1 MSIVVFGSLNMDL
14 VTRTPRLPQPGE
26 TLTGYSFVTV
36 PGGKG
41 ANQAVAIARL
51 GVPVQMV
58 GRVGGDRFGSTLV
71 ESLQAAGV
79 GCDGIRVDESTSS
92 GVAAIAIDDQGE
104 NHIIIVPGANG
115 QVDLSDV
122 ERLPSSTVLLL
133 QLEIPMSAVLAA
145 ARSNATIILDPAP
158 APTEL
163 PDELYAI
170 VDILTPNQLEAER
183 LTGIAV
189 RDQSSA
195 SAAAK
200 MLRQRGVGTVIVKMG
215 AQGALCSTAEG
226 ESFVPP
232 FPVMAIDTVSAGDAF
247 NGALAAALVEGLPLA
262 EACQWG
268 AAAGAIAV
276 TRIGAQS
283 AMPTREELMESLT
296 KADNK

>member
-14 VTRTPRLPQPGE
+14 VTRAPRLPQSGE

-71 ESLQAAGV
+71 ESLQAVGV

-92 GVAAIAIDDQGE
+92 GVAAIAIDDRGE

-122 ERLPSSTVLLL
+122 ERLPPAQVLLL
-133 QLEIPMSAVLAA
+133 QLEIPMSAVFAA

-170 VDILTPNQLEAER
+170 VDILTPNQLEAEQM
-183 LTGIAV
+183 TGIAV
-189 RDQSSA
+189 RDQASA

-200 MLRQRGVGTVIVKMG
+200 VLRGRGAGTVIVKMG
-215 AQGALCSTAEG
+215 GQGALCATAED
-226 ESFVPP
+226 EFFVPP
-232 FPVMAIDTVSAGDAF
+232 FPVTAIDTVAAGDAF
-247 NGALAAALVEGLPLA
+247 NGALAAALLEGLTLV
-262 EACQWG
+262 EACRWG
-268 AAAGAIAV
+268 AAAGAIVV

-283 AMPTREELMESLT
+283 AMPTRAELMERL
-296 KADNK
+296 NQG

>member
-58 GRVGGDRFGSTLV
+58 GRVGDDRFSSTLV

-79 GCDGIRVDESTSS
+79 GCDGIQVDDSTSS
-92 GVAAIAIDDQGE
+92 GVATIAIDDQGE

-122 ERLPSSTVLLL
+122 ERLPPAKVF
-133 QLEIPMSAVLAA
+133 AA

-170 VDILTPNQLEAER
+170 VDILTPNQLEAEQ

-189 RDQSSA
+189 RDQTSA

-200 MLRQRGVGTVIVKMG
+200 VLRGRGVGTVIVKMG
-215 AQGALCSTAEG
+215 GRGALCATAEG
-226 ESFVPP
+226 EFFVPP
-232 FPVMAIDTVSAGDAF
+232 FPVTAIDTVAAGDAF
-247 NGALAAALVEGLPLA
+247 NGALAAALVEGRPLA
-262 EACQWG
+262 EACRWG

-283 AMPTREELMESLT
+283 AMPTRAELMERL
-296 KADNK
+296 NQG